1 MNHEDHVRLI
11 RDGVPAGGNWA
22 DLGSGRGAFT
32 LALAECLGTD
42 SKIYSVDVD
51 QRSLDVQATRMA
63 AEFPDNEVEFI
74 KADFTHALKLP
85 KLDGIVMANSL
96 HFVREKQPVLKQL
109 RELLKVDGRL
119 VIVEYDTD
127 KPISYVPYPF
137 SYETWAELAQEC
149 GFVRTTKLATR
160 PSSNMGQIYSAL
172 SFCGIE

>member
-1 MNHEDHVRLI
+1 MNHEDHVTLI
-11 RDGVPAGGNWA
+11 REGVPVGGIWA

-32 LALAECLGTD
+32 LALAECLSTD

-51 QRSLDVQATRMA
+51 RRSLEVQETRMT

-74 KADFTHALKLP
+74 KADFTHPLKLP
-85 KLDGIVMANSL
+85 ALDGILMANSL
-96 HFVREKQPVLKQL
+96 HFVREKKPVLKL
-109 RELLKVDGRL
+109 VRELLKAAGRL

-127 KPISYVPYPF
+127 KPTSYVPYPF

-149 GFVRTTKLATR
+149 GFVRTTQLATR

-172 SFCGIE
+172 SFRGD